1 MNSQQ
6 LSFRI
11 GHIGIRVKCEDVAC
25 LEATHALC
33 ALYEPSEF
41 AKPTLDFRIFSDA
54 GKLVLICNSD
64 SIWKSD
70 DAGEIAAAF
79 ELSLYRKV
87 ADSWGAQILSLHAAA
102 VAACDRVI
110 LFSGASDSGK
120 SSMATKMLLE
130 GFDYLSDE
138 FALLDNSGRVHPF
151 PRPLQWG
158 KQRHPAFT
166 HKQMLAS
173 NLFKKTSYSFPDHSG
188 KILTSLLWL
197 PERVVRK
204 PLPTH
209 ALILPRF
216 IGRGEKTLLEPIRRS
231 QALMELA
238 PEVHQQFPATES
250 IRLLH
255 EYLPDDLPI
264 FRLRYGDIDSAWRI
278 LKQENLIP
286 GR

>member
-1 MNSQQ
+1 MNQQQ

-11 GHIGIRVKCEDVAC
+11 GHIGIRVKCEAAAC
-25 LEATHALC
+25 LEAIHALC
-33 ALYEPSEF
+33 ALYEPVKTT
-41 AKPTLDFRIFSDA
+41 KPALDFRIFSDA
-54 GKLVLICNSD
+54 GKLVLICSSD

-87 ADSWGAQILSLHAAA
+87 ADSWGTQILSLHAAA
-102 VAACDRVI
+102 VAACGRAI
-110 LFSGASDSGK
+110 IFSGTSGSGK

-130 GFDYLSDE
+130 GLEYLSDE

-158 KQRHPAFT
+158 KIRHPAFT
-166 HKQMLAS
+166 HSQMLES
-173 NLFKKTSYSFPDHSG
+173 GHFRKNSYSFPDHSG

-238 PEVHQQFPATES
+238 PEVHQQFPATDS

-264 FRLRYGDIDSAWRI
+264 FRLHYGDVSAAWRA
-278 LKQENLIP
+278 LKQEDLIP
-286 GR
+286 SC